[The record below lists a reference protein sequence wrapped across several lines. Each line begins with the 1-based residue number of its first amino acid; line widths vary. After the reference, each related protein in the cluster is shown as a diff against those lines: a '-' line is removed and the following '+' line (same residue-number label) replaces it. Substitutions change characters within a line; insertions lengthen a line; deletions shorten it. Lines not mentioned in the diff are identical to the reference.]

1 MPSSGIDDAVGRPA
15 DRIHQR
21 FQESELTMSQSG
33 KIENVIVIGSGPA
46 GWTAAIYA
54 ARASLSPL
62 VFAGRPKTIPT
73 TLLPGGQLMM
83 TTEVENY
90 PGFPEGV
97 TGPTLMSY
105 FERQAARFETRIVT
119 DNGFTPDVS
128 NPDDGH
134 SYSYHD
140 CKRVDLSSRPILV
153 VGEDDTE
160 YRTHSL
166 IVATGATANWMGLEN
181 EQRLAR
187 SGGGVSACAVCDGA
201 LPVFRDQVLAVVGG
215 GDSAVEEA
223 AYLTKFASKVY
234 MIHRRDALRASKIMA
249 RRAMDDPKIEILWN
263 KVPVDVLGDDRVTA
277 VQLKDTKT
285 GEESTVDIGGLFM
298 AIGHTPATEFLEGQL
313 ELDEKKY
320 IKLADPYRSTTS
332 VEGVFGAGDCVDS
345 VYRQAITAAGMGCKA
360 AIDAERWLA
369 EQGA

>member
-1 MPSSGIDDAVGRPA
+1 MGQG
-15 DRIHQR
+15 
-21 FQESELTMSQSG
+21 
-33 KIENVIVIGSGPA
+33 NVEKVVVIGSGPA

-54 ARASLSPL
+54 ARANLDPL
-62 VFAGRPKTIPT
+62 VFAGRPKTVPT

-97 TGPTLMSY
+97 TGPKLMSF
-105 FERQAARFETRIVT
+105 FEQQAVRFSARIVT
-119 DNGFTPDVS
+119 DSGFSPNVS

-140 CKRVDLSSRPILV
+140 CKRVDLSQRPFAV

-160 YRTHSL
+160 YRTHAL
-166 IVATGATANWMGLEN
+166 IIATGATANWMGLEN

-201 LPVFRDQVLAVVGG
+201 LPIFRDQVLAVVGG

-223 AYLTKFASKVY
+223 TYLTKFASKVY
-234 MIHRRDALRASKIMA
+234 MIHRRDELRASKIMA
-249 RRAMDDPKIEILWN
+249 KRAMDNPKLEVLWN
-263 KVPVDVLGDDRVTA
+263 KIVVDVLGEEKVSA
-277 VQLKDTKT
+277 VRLKDTKS
-285 GEESTVDIGGLFM
+285 GDESTLDIGGLFM
-298 AIGHTPATEFLEGQL
+298 AIGHTPATEFIEGQL
-313 ELDEKKY
+313 ELDAKRY
-320 IKLADPYRSTTS
+320 ITLSDAYGSMTS
-332 VEGVFGAGDCVDS
+332 VEGVFAAGDCVDS

-369 EQGA
+369 DQGIE